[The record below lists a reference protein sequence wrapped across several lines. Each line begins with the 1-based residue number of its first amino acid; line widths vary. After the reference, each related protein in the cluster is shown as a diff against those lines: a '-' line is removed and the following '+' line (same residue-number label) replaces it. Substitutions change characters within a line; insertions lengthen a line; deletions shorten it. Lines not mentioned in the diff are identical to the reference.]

1 MQEGSLA
8 KCFDARP
15 RLQLTYGGVQEGYLA
30 KCFDGMLAHV
40 CTLKLPESEPDY
52 ATLREFVETAW
63 KGAKFSPCSVANA
76 DVDYPL

>member
-1 MQEGSLA
+1 M
-8 KCFDARP
+8 
-15 RLQLTYGGVQEGYLA
+15 A

-52 ATLREFVETAW
+52 GTLREFVETAW
-63 KGAKFSPCSVANA
+63 KGAKFSPSSVANA